1 MMKLIASMLLLLGI
15 GSTASAQWTVYDP
28 AVHTQQI
35 IGTAQEI
42 AKFVEMINNQVQ
54 QIQSLNNQL
63 SEFQHYKSLFG
74 DPQSVVASAVTPLV
88 ADLTQTELGESWGAL
103 MNAADGAAAL
113 TYDANGL
120 YHAVGATFTTPTGV
134 NITRNQEAFRQFA
147 AINGATE
154 NYQKVSAAAA
164 ARRIRLKGE
173 IAATI
178 DQLHAAPTDAE
189 VQKLSGV
196 LTGLSAALA
205 STEQETGEALANV
218 LVQDMEN
225 RNDDRKQAQA
235 LKDEQNAAFSEAIGN
250 YGTTFQLL
258 DAPTTFPN

>member
-1 MMKLIASMLLLLGI
+1 MMKHIASMLLLLGI

-74 DPQSVVASAVTPLV
+74 DPQSVVASAITPLV
-88 ADLTQTELGESWGAL
+88 TDLTRPEVGVSLVAL
-103 MNAADGAAAL
+103 TGAADGAAAL

-120 YHAVGATFTTPTGV
+120 YFKVGATFTTPGGV
-134 NITRNQEAFRQFA
+134 GITRDQEAFRQFA
-147 AINGATE
+147 AINGTTE
-154 NYQKVSAAAA
+154 NFQKVSDDAAS
-164 ARRIRLKGE
+164 RRSQLKNE

-178 DQLHAAPTDAE
+178 EQLRAAPTDAE

-205 STEQETGEALANV
+205 GTEQETGAALANV
-218 LVQDMEN
+218 IVQDIEN

-235 LKDEQNAAFSEAIGN
+235 LKDEQSAAFSEAIGN